1 MKNELLFAAKLFVS
15 KILPNEAVLPIVMIL
30 LELNFL
36 SFSFFQGLPPRA
48 TVHPMRVSPLI

>member
-36 SFSFFQGLPPRA
+36 SFSFSGSSSEGNSA
-48 TVHPMRVSPLI
+48 SNEG